1 MYAIRSYYDLLLT
14 ELKNGQALA
23 SVSQKFKIPVKQTGF
38 FKRNSPI
45 PEIGAE
51 NDIARVITS
60 YSIHYTKLYEI
71 TVSYWTDLDSI
82 QHWKSN
88 SDHLLA
94 QEHGREKWYKSFK
107 TRIAKVER
115 NYEF

>member
-1 MYAIRSYYDLLLT
+1 M
-14 ELKNGQALA
+14 
-23 SVSQKFKIPVKQTGF
+23 VSSAAQQSGF
-38 FKRNSPI
+38 LGVESARN
-45 PEIGAE
+45 EFG
-51 NDIARVITS
+51 
-60 YSIHYTKLYEI
+60 I